1 MPRSPAHSKPPDQ
14 RAAPA
19 APPESGD
26 WAFAYRVVV
35 AALVVLLIGGVVYLL
50 CRAINTLL
58 LAFAGVLFALFLSTL
73 ADWFGRRTGLAYR
86 WALTAVLVALILVVG
101 AGGWLVSNSL
111 ANQLAALTEQLPE
124 SIDRVKQFLAQ
135 HSWGRLLVEHAPQA
149 TEAAVAEAKGLTRL
163 TGLVSGMSSV
173 LVAAVVILLVGI
185 FVAAEPGLYKAGL
198 LHLVPPS
205 RHRRATQILDTV
217 GHNLRWWL
225 VGQVALMVTMAVTTT
240 IGLRMIGVPLPL
252 ALGLIAGVFELVP
265 YLGPWL
271 SAVPAVLVA
280 VMVSPWHLG
289 MVLLLYLGLH
299 LLEGYILVPLIQRRA
314 VRLPPALTLVAQLL
328 FAEVFGLLG
337 LFVAAPLTV
346 VAVVALKMLY
356 VEDALGDETVD
367 VPGEP
372 GKEAKSAAGPVPAP
386 AV

>member
-1 MPRSPAHSKPPDQ
+1 MPRKPAHTTPPDPRPQ
-14 RAAPA
+14 
-19 APPESGD
+19 PPVAED
-26 WAFAYRVVV
+26 WAFAYRVAV

-50 CRAINTLL
+50 CRAIHTLL

-73 ADWFGRRTGLAYR
+73 ADWFGRRTRLSYT
-86 WALTAVLVALILVVG
+86 WALTAVVVALVLIVG

-111 ANQLAALTEQLPE
+111 ANQLAALSEQLPA
-124 SIDRVKQFLAQ
+124 SIDRVEQFLTQ
-135 HSWGRLLVEHAPQA
+135 YSWGRLLIQHAPQA
-149 TEAAVAEAKGLTRL
+149 TEATIAEAKALTQL
-163 TGLVSGMSSV
+163 TGLVSGVSSL

-185 FVAAEPGLYKAGL
+185 FVAAEPGSYKAGL
-198 LHLVPPS
+198 LHLVPPTH
-205 RHRRATQILDTV
+205 RRRATQTLDTV
-217 GHNLRWWL
+217 GYNLRWWL
-225 VGQVALMVTMAVTTT
+225 VGQAALMVMMAVTTAA
-240 IGLRMIGVPLPL
+240 GLWLIGVPLPL

-299 LLEGYILVPLIQRRA
+299 LLEGYVLVPLIQRRA
-314 VRLPPALTLVAQLL
+314 VRLPPALTLVTQLL
-328 FAEVFGLLG
+328 FAEVFGVLG

-372 GKEAKSAAGPVPAP
+372 GKKNGKAAAAAAITPAG
-386 AV
+386 